1 MIKKVTEKWHFTGEA
16 EKGPRHLTCMKQKNL
31 FIHALTEKIIEYIAE
46 SFFIVSNLDEIF
58 LI

>member
-1 MIKKVTEKWHFTGEA
+1 MALHRGSREGPEA
-16 EKGPRHLTCMKQKNL
+16 SYMHEAKKNL